1 MLLFRLLFCKSSIY
15 ISLVLVNPNLKLLYI
30 DNHNSRFYFQK
41 SSTGIK
47 ISTIKYNKIN
57 FFYLQGDCGKSV
69 FPGAGQVC
77 RPPGDQLECRQ
88 RRPGEGDDLSREIE
102 TGSWFIILNISELL
116 PTAAGSYHQTP
127 GHGHHVTSPKA
138 GQRVFGHFTVFL
150 NPSFFFFSA
159 VKLRISLKNISP
171 QSRPS
176 RLVTSDKDQTA
187 LSNDSP

>member
-138 GQRVFGHFTVFL
+138 RQRVFGRFNVFYKIL
-150 NPSFFFFSA
+150 GIFLLCCKIEDFFEEYLASVSPKSA
-159 VKLRISLKNISP
+159 G
-171 QSRPS
+171 
-176 RLVTSDKDQTA
+176 DK
-187 LSNDSP
+187 